1 MFSYIHIHNSNTY
14 NYHALNLKYSK
25 TRYILDATK
34 KKDKLLVYVVFKK
47 LGIQGV

>member
-1 MFSYIHIHNSNTY
+1 MFSYIHIHNCNTY
-14 NYHALNLKYSK
+14 NYHAINLKYSK
-25 TRYILDATK
+25 TRYILDAT